1 MYRIPPPQDILALW
15 GSEEYPYRETAHFA
29 SELYPVGTGN
39 SVREYVHAHFWR
51 KYDYAPES
59 DDIEGYDQRTRWEPF
74 VKSPDGMARNLEN
87 ADSLCFI
94 AIASFYGG
102 EYPFDDDAL
111 EGLLPGL
118 LS

>member
-1 MYRIPPPQDILALW
+1 MYRIPPPDSILDRW
-15 GSEEYPYRETAHFA
+15 GSEQYPYRETAHFSSA
-29 SELYPVGTGN
+29 LYPVTTGD

-51 KYDYAPES
+51 KYDFAPES
-59 DDIEGYDQRTRWEPF
+59 EAVSNVGGYAQETEWEPF
-74 VKSPDGMARNLEN
+74 VASTDALN
-87 ADSLCFI
+87 ADSLCFLS
-94 AIASFYGG
+94 IASFYGG